1 MCTPLLFS
9 QHGLLSLLGEV
20 GSEFLERGRLGP
32 ARGATRPGRG
42 SDSLLGL
49 ANHADHLGA
58 NLGGIRVE
66 VLEHAGGDALALA
79 EEAEE
84 KVLGADVVMAEL
96 PRLFQRELEDALGA
110 GGEGDLHRDKAGAA
124 ADDLLNLDARL
135 LEGDAWKSR
144 GGTRVE
150 QSAGLLSLIEF
161 CHLAQRIRLRECDA
175 GETAALGVLTH
186 ALEHLGGDAGTLAD
200 ETEHDLRVE
209 EGWEGRQ
216 RWGSSTFVGTEGWK
230 ERHHCPKPRS
240 SPGGAPYPTGNGTS
254 ATGAGA
260 RTHLLGADE
269 VVAEAAGLLLGQHD
283 NLDGLL
289 GEALLERREAGEG

>member
-1 MCTPLLFS
+1 MVS
-9 QHGLLSLLGEV
+9 
-20 GSEFLERGRLGP
+20 
-32 ARGATRPGRG
+32 
-42 SDSLLGL
+42 
-49 ANHADHLGA
+49 
-58 NLGGIRVE
+58 
-66 VLEHAGGDALALA
+66 
-79 EEAEE
+79 
-84 KVLGADVVMAEL
+84 
-96 PRLFQRELEDALGA
+96 
-110 GGEGDLHRDKAGAA
+110 
-124 ADDLLNLDARL
+124 
-135 LEGDAWKSR
+135 

-161 CHLAQRIRLRECDA
+161 CHLAQRIRLGECDA
-175 GETAALGVLTH
+175 GETAVLGVLTH

-216 RWGSSTFVGTEGWK
+216 RWGSSTFVWTKGGRKGTTALNLD
-230 ERHHCPKPRS
+230 PQI
-240 SPGGAPYPTGNGTS
+240 PGGAPYPTGNGTS